1 VRLPIVKAATV
12 GEAAPIVV
20 ADVPLT
26 LSAPAVG
33 GMLSLTKV
41 SDEPLLG
48 LPAMSFELTV

>member
-1 VRLPIVKAATV
+1 
-12 GEAAPIVV
+12 VV